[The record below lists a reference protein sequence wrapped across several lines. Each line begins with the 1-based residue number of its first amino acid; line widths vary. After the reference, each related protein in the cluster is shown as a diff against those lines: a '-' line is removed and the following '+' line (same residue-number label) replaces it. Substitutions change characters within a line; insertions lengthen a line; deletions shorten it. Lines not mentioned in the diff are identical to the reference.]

1 MQVIEKAF
9 GYITRTH
16 EDQLQVLV
24 FEQNSVGAGIQV
36 PKGTVEEGKHL

>member
-24 FEQNSVGAGIQV
+24 FEQNPDFLLYFKACFSLI
-36 PKGTVEEGKHL
+36 